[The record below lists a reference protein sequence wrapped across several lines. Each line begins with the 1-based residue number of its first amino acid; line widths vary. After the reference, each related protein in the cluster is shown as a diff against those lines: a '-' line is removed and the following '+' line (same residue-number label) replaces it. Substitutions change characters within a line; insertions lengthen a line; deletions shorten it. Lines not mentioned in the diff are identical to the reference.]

1 MKGEKRMDNNVTVF
15 TKEDVKT
22 LASHMTSD
30 LMTDYFEFKSQI
42 LAIKAYINSDKYFT
56 REVIKR
62 ILGMEVTE
70 DDD

>member
-1 MKGEKRMDNNVTVF
+1 MDNNVTVF

-22 LASHMTSD
+22 LASYMTRD
-30 LMTDYFEFKSQI
+30 LMTDYIEIKSQI
-42 LAIKAYINSDKYFT
+42 LAIKAYINSDKYFS

>member
-1 MKGEKRMDNNVTVF
+1 MDNNVTVF

-30 LMTDYFEFKSQI
+30 LMTDYVELKSQI

>member
-1 MKGEKRMDNNVTVF
+1 MDNNVTVF

-30 LMTDYFEFKSQI
+30 FMTDYVELKSQI
-42 LAIKAYINSDKYFT
+42 LAIKAYIESDKYFN
-56 REVIKR
+56 RVVIKK
-62 ILGMEVTE
+62 ILGMEITE

>member
-1 MKGEKRMDNNVTVF
+1 MDNNVTVF

-30 LMTDYFEFKSQI
+30 FMTDYIELKSQI
-42 LAIKAYINSDKYFT
+42 LAIKAYIESDKYFS
-56 REVIKR
+56 RVVIKKS
-62 ILGMEVTE
+62 LGMEITE